1 MRNDKG
7 YTPMMLFYKAWR
19 ESKARFLFSA
29 AALVA
34 LCLIIVLF
42 QSQIR
47 EGRDFMPWSQR
58 SSYSQ
63 LIYGFIYGSGHGMFL
78 VIIVPFLGLGGLL
91 REKVRG
97 TSNFTLSLPTT
108 RRHILATHV
117 AVGLLEVALLALIP
131 ALLVPTLSPLVRQN
145 YPISQALHFSVLWF
159 VCGAVVFAA
168 SFFFSAMLRGE
179 YSAMVACVIALGV
192 EDFLTGPSLTNYLYR
207 WKISW
212 IANEFGTMHWDPKHQ
227 QLLSG
232 PLPWISLLTFVLVT
246 LMLFAAT
253 FRISQRQDL

>member
-1 MRNDKG
+1 
-7 YTPMMLFYKAWR
+7 MMLFYKAWR

-42 QSQIR
+42 QNQIR
-47 EGRDFMPWSQR
+47 EDRDFMPWSQR
-58 SSYSQ
+58 NSYSQ
-63 LIYGFIYGSGHGMFL
+63 LIYGFIYGTGHGMFL

-97 TSNFTLSLPTT
+97 TSSFTLSLPAT
-108 RRHILATHV
+108 RSGVLAAHV
-117 AVGLLEVALLALIP
+117 AVGLLELALLALIP
-131 ALLVPTLSPLVRQN
+131 ALLVPTLSPLIRQS

-159 VCGAVVFAA
+159 VCGALVFAA
-168 SFFFSAMLRGE
+168 SFFFSAVLRGE
-179 YSAMVACVIALGV
+179 YSPMVACVVAMV
-192 EDFLTGPSLTNYLYR
+192 AEDFLTGPLFTNYLNR
-207 WKISW
+207 WKIFW
-212 IANEFGTMHWDPKHQ
+212 ISDEFGTMHWDPHRQ

-253 FRISQRQDL
+253 FRISLRQDL